1 VKKLIIIVAIV
12 GTLLAPLSI
21 LAVQPDE
28 VLSNPVLEQRAR
40 AISSNLRCLVCQNQS
55 IDESD
60 APLARD
66 LRLIVRERLVSGD
79 TDSEVYDFVVARYG
93 EFVLLNPVFAG
104 HTIFLWVATPV
115 ILIASLIMLGIFVVR
130 SRNARTASPDLS
142 ADEARI
148 LEQLRNG

>member
-1 VKKLIIIVAIV
+1 MKKLIIIVAIV

>member
-1 VKKLIIIVAIV
+1 MKKLIIILAIV

-79 TDSEVYDFVVARYG
+79 TVSEVYDFVVARYG

-115 ILIASLIMLGIFVVR
+115 ILIASLIMLGIFAVR